1 MPEAF
6 PADRARTPVST
17 VGGDLRLV
25 RPDDLL
31 ALTLNALVA
40 TLDAASRTRSR
51 CGATNASSP
60 LGTRV
65 CSKQTPRVFRRA
77 R

>member
-6 PADRARTPVST
+6 PADRVRTPVNT
-17 VGGDLRLV
+17 VRGDLRLV
-25 RPDDLL
+25 RPDDLP
-31 ALTLNALVA
+31 ALTLKELVA
-40 TLDAASRTRSR
+40 TLDAASMTRSR
-51 CGATNASSP
+51 CGATNAPSP

-65 CSKQTPRVFRRA
+65 CSKQTPRVFRRD